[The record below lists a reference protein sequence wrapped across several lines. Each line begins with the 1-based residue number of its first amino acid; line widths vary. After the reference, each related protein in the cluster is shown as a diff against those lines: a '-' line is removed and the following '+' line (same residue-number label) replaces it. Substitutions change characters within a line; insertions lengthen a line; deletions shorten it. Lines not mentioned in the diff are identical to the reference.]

1 MAIDV
6 QKALLRATDVAR
18 FLPTPQ
24 DLLRPFPRP
33 KHGFIPWVGDIAG
46 DFVEDNIIADVETR
60 LTPEERTEFRE
71 QNRVYPN
78 GIALVRTFQRTRV
91 APGSGR

>member
-24 DLLRPFPRP
+24 DLL
-33 KHGFIPWVGDIAG
+33 
-46 DFVEDNIIADVETR
+46 
-60 LTPEERTEFRE
+60 
-71 QNRVYPN
+71 
-78 GIALVRTFQRTRV
+78 
-91 APGSGR
+91 